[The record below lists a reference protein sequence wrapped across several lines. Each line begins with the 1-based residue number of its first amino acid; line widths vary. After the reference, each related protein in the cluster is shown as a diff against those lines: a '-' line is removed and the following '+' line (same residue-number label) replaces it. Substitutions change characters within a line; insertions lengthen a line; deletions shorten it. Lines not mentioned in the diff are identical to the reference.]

1 MNSSF
6 TLESAPHDLG
16 ITATGRIMKIL
27 LLSLI
32 PAVLVNIYLYGF
44 GVLINILLCLVSCLV
59 TEGILLRLRKR
70 HLNLLWRDSSAAV
83 TAVILGLAL
92 PQLLPWHLSVIGSVF
107 AIALVKHAF
116 GGLGQN
122 IFNPAMAAFVFL
134 LISSP
139 VQMTSYVSPV
149 PGNWNHLTFSRSAAI
164 IFGNSAARDAARRE
178 TQRAILESL
187 ELPGDRHEYFRL
199 ADSFTGPTFLTDAMH
214 ERPVPSNPDA
224 SLQGWTEGALG
235 TGSLPWLFIGHIAT
249 ALAFLLGGLP
259 LIVLRIIDWRI
270 PVSFL
275 SVTGALATVFWLA
288 NPDAFLSPLWHLV
301 FGATI
306 FGAFYIITDP
316 VTAVPKPQGAWIFG
330 ATVAV
335 FFVIIRN
342 LGGYPDAMAFSVL
355 LGNAAAPLIS
365 ILTRRR
371 EFGAGSSP
379 EVLHEHD

>member
-16 ITATGRIMKIL
+16 VTATGRIMKIL
-27 LLSLI
+27 ILTLI
-32 PAVLVNIYLYGF
+32 PALLVNIYFYGF
-44 GVLINILLCLVSCLV
+44 GVLINVLLSLVACLV
-59 TEGILLRLRKR
+59 TEGVMLRLRKR
-70 HLNLLWRDSSAAV
+70 HLNLLWRDNSAAV
-83 TAVILGLAL
+83 TAVILGLTL
-92 PQLLPWHLSVIGSVF
+92 PQILPWHLTVIGSVF

-122 IFNPAMAAFVFL
+122 VFNPAMAAFVFL

-149 PGNWNHLTFSRSAAI
+149 PGNWEHLTISRSAQA
-164 IFGNSAARDAARRE
+164 IFGSAAVRDSVRKE
-178 TQRAILESL
+178 THDAILESL
-187 ELPGDRHEYFRL
+187 VMPRDKKEFFKL
-199 ADSFTGPTFLTDAMH
+199 ADSFTGPTFLTDVMH
-214 ERPVPSNPDA
+214 ERPAKANPEA
-224 SLQGWTEGALG
+224 SVQGWVEGARG
-235 TGSLPWLFIGHIAT
+235 TGDLPWLFIGHLCT
-249 ALAFLLGGLP
+249 SLAFLLGGIILM
-259 LIVLRIIDWRI
+259 VFRVIDWRI

-275 SVTGALATVFWLA
+275 TVSGGLFTVFWA
-288 NPDAFLSPLWHLV
+288 VSPEAFLAPAWHLI
-301 FGATI
+301 FGATV
-306 FGAFYIITDP
+306 FGAFYIMTDP

-335 FFVIIRN
+335 IFVIIRN

-371 EFGAGSSP
+371 EFGAGYSP
-379 EVLHEHD
+379 EVLHQHD

>member
-16 ITATGRIMKIL
+16 VTATGRIMKIL
-27 LLSLI
+27 ILTLI
-32 PAVLVNIYLYGF
+32 PALLVNIYFYGF
-44 GVLINILLCLVSCLV
+44 GVLINVLLSLVACLV
-59 TEGILLRLRKR
+59 TEGVMLRLRKR
-70 HLNLLWRDSSAAV
+70 HLNLLWRDNSAAV
-83 TAVILGLAL
+83 TSVILGLTL
-92 PQLLPWHLSVIGSVF
+92 PQLLPWHLTVIGSVF

-122 IFNPAMAAFVFL
+122 VFNPAMAAFVFL

-149 PGNWNHLTFSRSAAI
+149 PGNWEHLTLSRSAQA
-164 IFGNSAARDAARRE
+164 IFGTADLRGSVRKE
-178 TQRAILESL
+178 THNAILESL
-187 ELPGDRHEYFRL
+187 VMPRDKKEFFKL
-199 ADSFTGPTFLTDAMH
+199 ADSFTGPTFLTDVMH
-214 ERPVPSNPDA
+214 ERPAKANPEA
-224 SLQGWTEGALG
+224 SVQGWVEGARG
-235 TGSLPWLFIGHIAT
+235 TGDLPWLFIGHLCT
-249 ALAFLLGGLP
+249 SLAFLLGG
-259 LIVLRIIDWRI
+259 IVLMVFRVIDWRI

-275 SVTGALATVFWLA
+275 TVSGGLFTVFWA
-288 NPDAFLSPLWHLV
+288 VSPEAFLAPAWHLI
-301 FGATI
+301 FGATV
-306 FGAFYIITDP
+306 FGAFYIMTDP

-335 FFVIIRN
+335 IFVIIRN

-371 EFGAGSSP
+371 EFGAGYSP
-379 EVLHEHD
+379 EVLHQHD

>member
-16 ITATGRIMKIL
+16 VTATGRIMKIL
-27 LLSLI
+27 ILTLI
-32 PAVLVNIYLYGF
+32 PAVLVNIYFYGF
-44 GVLINILLCLVSCLV
+44 GVLINILLSLVACLL
-59 TEGILLRLRKR
+59 TEGVMLRLRKR
-70 HLNLLWRDSSAAV
+70 HLNLLWRDNSAAV
-83 TAVILGLAL
+83 TAVILGLTL
-92 PQLLPWHLSVIGSVF
+92 PQLLPWHLTVIGSVF

-122 IFNPAMAAFVFL
+122 VFNPAMAAFVFL

-149 PGNWNHLTFSRSAAI
+149 PGNWEHLTLSRSAQA
-164 IFGNSAARDAARRE
+164 IFGTAAVRDSVRKE
-178 TQRAILESL
+178 THDAILESL
-187 ELPGDRHEYFRL
+187 VMPRDKREFFKL
-199 ADSFTGPTFLTDAMH
+199 ADSFTGPTFLTDVMH
-214 ERPVPSNPDA
+214 ERPVKANPEA
-224 SLQGWTEGALG
+224 SVQGWVEGARG
-235 TGSLPWLFIGHIAT
+235 NGDLPWLFIGHLCT
-249 ALAFLLGGLP
+249 SLAFLFGGIILM
-259 LIVLRIIDWRI
+259 VFRVIDWRI

-275 SVTGALATVFWLA
+275 TVSGGLFTVFWA
-288 NPDAFLSPLWHLV
+288 VSPEAFLAPVWHLI
-301 FGATI
+301 FGATV
-306 FGAFYIITDP
+306 FGAFYIMTDP

-335 FFVIIRN
+335 IFVIIRN

-371 EFGAGSSP
+371 EFGAGYSP
-379 EVLHEHD
+379 EVLHQRD